1 MSLSVDD
8 LNKYKSA
15 LIDLRA
21 ENKISEKGLA
31 DLNVLEKGPITNEFF
46 GNLLQGATA
55 NYSDE
60 LTGWVRSFL
69 TGADPNLTTSLE
81 RNVIKESIEESP
93 VSSTLTQFGG
103 SLPLFRG
110 KPSIGKAT
118 GFGALFGSG
127 ASEGDLI
134 STERA
139 GDAAIGA
146 GTSAVTYPA
155 FNLLLKPIETIGSGI
170 KNILSGPASL
180 GRQQAKELIKE
191 AIANDAKTIDEAFL
205 YILNKNNTGKPF
217 TLADIGTNTQS
228 LLDVVNVLPGEGKG
242 IANNFLRNRDKGL
255 LNRLSTDL
263 TKAFGSDANFFA
275 EFKALQNAR
284 QATGNKLYNFAYKR
298 NVKINNDL
306 ETLFKRPSMNQAL
319 NKALAIAAEED
330 VSLPRI
336 TIKDGKLIG
345 PKGSRIKSLPTRF
358 FHYVKRGLDDVVFTA
373 GEQGKDFRNTAKNTR
388 IQFLDIL
395 DEANPAYKRARNYWS
410 GKSSVMDAMNLGNN
424 FLKSSVNEL
433 ADEVGNMSLSELE
446 AFRLGA
452 MQNMLSEIEKGAERT
467 AVQRLFR
474 SPEREKLMR
483 LTFPA
488 TADGKRAAD
497 TFITNLT
504 DEIVMRDTSKG
515 VLSGS
520 QTAGR
525 SEFATQIKEKAK
537 RTPLTGFTEL
547 VSRSI
552 SRDFLQMEQ
561 SQTSEVAREL
571 AKILTE
577 TNPDKLGAIKRDL
590 ANKGIKNVVKN
601 YLPSL
606 LPRLGSFI
614 VNPTA
619 LSTAAT
625 NVESRLNVIPN
636 PSNLMR

>member
-1 MSLSVDD
+1 MKPEE
-8 LNKYKSA
+8 LNETLTA
-15 LIDLRA
+15 LKEARA
-21 ENKISEKGLA
+21 DNSITENGLA
-31 DLNVLEKGPITNEFF
+31 TLDALEKGSWTSPFVA
-46 GNLLQGATA
+46 NLLQGVSG

-60 LTGWVRSFL
+60 ILGYLRSAF
-69 TGADPNLTTSLE
+69 TGADKDITTALE
-81 RNVIKESIEESP
+81 RNVVKKSIAESP
-93 VSSTLTQFGG
+93 ASSMLTQFGG

-110 KPSIGKAT
+110 RPSIGKAT

-127 ASEGDLI
+127 ASEGDFK
-134 STERA
+134 ERA
-139 GDAAIGA
+139 GDAVIGA
-146 GTSAVTYPA
+146 GTSAASYPV

-170 KNILSGPASL
+170 KNIVAGPASL

-242 IANNFLRNRDKGL
+242 IASNFLKNRDKGL

-263 TKAFGSDANFFA
+263 TKAFGRDANFFA

-284 QATGNKLYNFAYKR
+284 SQTGNKLYNLAYKR
-298 NVKINNDL
+298 NIKINNNL
-306 ETLFKRPSMNQAL
+306 ETLFKRPSMEQAL
-319 NKALAIAAEED
+319 NKALVIAAEED
-330 VSLPRI
+330 VSLPKI
-336 TIKDGKLIG
+336 TLKNGKLVG
-345 PKGSRIKSLPTRF
+345 PKGTRIKSLPTRF

-395 DEANPAYKRARNYWS
+395 DESNPAYKRARNYWS
-410 GKSSVMDAMNLGNN
+410 GKSSVMDAMNLGNT
-424 FLKSSVNEL
+424 FLKANVNEL
-433 ADEVGNMSLSELE
+433 ADDVANMSRSELE

-467 AVQRLFR
+467 AVQRLLR

-488 TADGKRAAD
+488 TADGKRAAN

-504 DEIVMRDTSKG
+504 DEIIMRDTSKG

-525 SEFATQIKEKAK
+525 SEFASRIKDKAK
-537 RTPLTGFTEL
+537 RTPITGLTEL

-552 SRDFLQMEQ
+552 SKDFLQLEQ

-577 TNPDKLGAIKRDL
+577 TNPNNLNNIKRDL
-590 ANKGIKNVVKN
+590 ANQGIKNVLKN

-606 LPRLGSFI
+606 LPKLGNFI

-619 LSTAAT
+619 LSTAAA
-625 NVESRLNVIPN
+625 NIESRSDIVPN
-636 PSNLMR
+636 PSNLIR

>member
-1 MSLSVDD
+1 MKPEE
-8 LNKYKSA
+8 LNETLTA
-15 LIDLRA
+15 LREARA
-21 ENKISEKGLA
+21 DNSITENGLA
-31 DLNVLEKGPITNEFF
+31 TLDALEKGSWTSPFVA
-46 GNLLQGATA
+46 NLLQGVSG

-60 LTGWVRSFL
+60 ILGYLRSAF
-69 TGADPNLTTSLE
+69 TGADKDITTALE
-81 RNVIKESIEESP
+81 RNVVTESMVESP
-93 VSSTLTQFGG
+93 ASSMFTQFAG
-103 SLPLFRG
+103 SLPLFKG

-118 GFGALFGSG
+118 GFGALYGSG
-127 ASEGDLI
+127 ASEGDFK
-134 STERA
+134 ERA
-139 GDAAIGA
+139 GDAVIGA
-146 GTSAVTYPA
+146 GTAAVTYPA

-170 KNILSGPASL
+170 KNIVSGPATI

-191 AIANDAKTIDEAFL
+191 AIANDAKTVDEAFL
-205 YILNKNNTGKPF
+205 YILNKNNTGKPL

-242 IANNFLRNRDKGL
+242 IASNFLRNRDKGL

-263 TKAFGSDANFFA
+263 TKAFGRDANFFA

-284 QATGNKLYNFAYKR
+284 SKTGNKLYNLAYKR
-298 NVKINNDL
+298 NIKINNNL
-306 ETLFKRPSMNQAL
+306 ETLFKRPSMEQAL
-319 NKALAIAAEED
+319 NKALVIAAEED
-330 VSLPRI
+330 VSLPKI
-336 TIKDGKLIG
+336 TLKNGKLVG
-345 PKGSRIKSLPTRF
+345 PKGTRIKSLPTRF

-395 DEANPAYKRARNYWS
+395 DESNPAYKRARNYWS
-410 GKSSVMDAMNLGNN
+410 GKSSVMDAMNLGNT
-424 FLKSSVNEL
+424 FLKANVNEL
-433 ADEVGNMSLSELE
+433 ADEVANMSRSELE

-467 AVQRLFR
+467 AVQRLLR

-488 TADGKRAAD
+488 TADGKRVAN

-504 DEIVMRDTSKG
+504 DEIIMRDTSKG

-525 SEFATQIKEKAK
+525 SEFASRIKDKAK
-537 RTPLTGFTEL
+537 RTPITGLTEL

-552 SRDFLQMEQ
+552 SKDFLQLEQ

-577 TNPDKLGAIKRDL
+577 TNPNNLNNIKRDL
-590 ANKGIKNVVKN
+590 ANQGIKNVLKN

-606 LPRLGSFI
+606 LPKLGNFI

-619 LSTAAT
+619 LSTAAA
-625 NVESRLNVIPN
+625 NIESRSDIVPN
-636 PSNLMR
+636 PSNLIR

>member
-1 MSLSVDD
+1 MKPEE
-8 LNKYKSA
+8 LNETLTA
-15 LIDLRA
+15 LREARA
-21 ENKISEKGLA
+21 DNSITENGLA
-31 DLNVLEKGPITNEFF
+31 TLDALEKGSWTSPFVA
-46 GNLLQGATA
+46 NLLQGVSG

-60 LTGWVRSFL
+60 ILGYLRSAF
-69 TGADPNLTTSLE
+69 TGADKDITTALE
-81 RNVIKESIEESP
+81 RNVVKESMAESP
-93 VSSTLTQFGG
+93 ASSMLTQFAG
-103 SLPLFRG
+103 PLLLTRG
-110 KPSIGKAT
+110 RPSIGKAT

-127 ASEGDLI
+127 ASEGDFK
-134 STERA
+134 ERA

-146 GTSAVTYPA
+146 GTSAASYPV

-170 KNILSGPASL
+170 KNIVAGPASL

-205 YILNKNNTGKPF
+205 YILNKNNSGKPL

-242 IANNFLRNRDKGL
+242 IASNFLRNRDKGL
-255 LNRLSTDL
+255 LTRLSTDL
-263 TKAFGSDANFFA
+263 TKAFGRDANYFA

-284 QATGNKLYNFAYKR
+284 SQTGNKLYNLAYKR
-298 NVKINNDL
+298 NIKINNNL
-306 ETLFKRPSMNQAL
+306 ETLFKRPSMQQAL
-319 NKALAIAAEED
+319 NKALNIAAEED
-330 VSLPRI
+330 VSLPKI
-336 TIKDGKLIG
+336 TLKNGKLVG
-345 PKGSRIKSLPTRF
+345 PKGTRIKSLPTRF

-395 DEANPAYKRARNYWS
+395 DESNPAYKRARNYWS
-410 GKSSVMDAMNLGNN
+410 GKSSVMDAMNLGNT
-424 FLKSSVNEL
+424 FLKANVNEL
-433 ADEVGNMSLSELE
+433 ADDIANMSSSELE

-467 AVQRLFR
+467 SVQRLLR

-488 TADGKRAAD
+488 TADGKKAAN

-504 DEIVMRDTSKG
+504 DEIIMRDTSKG

-525 SEFATQIKEKAK
+525 SEFASRIKDKAK
-537 RTPLTGFTEL
+537 RIPITGLTEL

-552 SRDFLQMEQ
+552 SKDFLQLEQ

-577 TNPDKLGAIKRDL
+577 TNPNNLNNIKRDL
-590 ANKGIKNVVKN
+590 ANQGIKNVLKN

-606 LPRLGSFI
+606 LPKFGNFI

-619 LSTAAT
+619 LSTAAA
-625 NVESRLNVIPN
+625 NIESRSDIVPN
-636 PSNLMR
+636 PSNLIR

>member
-1 MSLSVDD
+1 MKPEE
-8 LNKYKSA
+8 LNQTLTA
-15 LIDLRA
+15 LREARA
-21 ENKISEKGLA
+21 DNSITKNGLA
-31 DLNVLEKGPITNEFF
+31 TLDALEKGSWTSPFVA
-46 GNLLQGATA
+46 NLLQGVSG
-55 NYSDE
+55 NFSDE
-60 LTGWVRSFL
+60 ILGYLRSTL
-69 TGADPNLTTSLE
+69 TGADKDVTTALE
-81 RNVIKESIEESP
+81 RNVVKESMAENP

-118 GFGALFGSG
+118 GFGALFGGG

-134 STERA
+134 ERA

-146 GTSAVTYPA
+146 GTSAASYPV

-170 KNILSGPASL
+170 KNIVSGPASL
-180 GRQQAKELIKE
+180 GRQQAKELVKE

-205 YILNKNNTGKPF
+205 YILNKNNTGKPY

-242 IANNFLRNRDKGL
+242 IASNFLKNRDKGL
-255 LNRLSTDL
+255 LSRLNTDL
-263 TKAFGSDANFFA
+263 TKAFGGDANFFA
-275 EFKALQNAR
+275 EFKALQDAR
-284 QATGNKLYNFAYKR
+284 SQTGNKLYNLAYKK
-298 NVKINNDL
+298 NININNEL
-306 ETLFKRPSMNQAL
+306 ETLFKRPSLNQAL

-336 TIKDGKLIG
+336 TLKDGKLIG
-345 PKGSRIKSLPTRF
+345 PKGTRIKSLPTRF

-452 MQNMLSEIEKGAERT
+452 MQNMLTEIEKGAERT

-590 ANKGIKNVVKN
+590 ANKGIKNIVKN

-625 NVESRLNVIPN
+625 NLESRSDIIPN

>member
-1 MSLSVDD
+1 MTPEE
-8 LNKYKSA
+8 LNQTFTA
-15 LIDLRA
+15 LKEARA
-21 ENKISEKGLA
+21 DNSITENGLA
-31 DLNVLEKGPITNEFF
+31 TLDALEKGSWTSPFIA
-46 GNLLQGATA
+46 NLLQGVSG

-60 LTGWVRSFL
+60 ILGYLRSTF
-69 TGADPNLTTSLE
+69 TGADQDVTTALE
-81 RNVIKESIEESP
+81 KNVLKQSMTENP

-118 GFGALFGSG
+118 GFGAFFGSG
-127 ASEGDLI
+127 ASEGDL
-134 STERA
+134 TERA
-139 GDAAIGA
+139 GDAVIGA

-170 KNILSGPASL
+170 KNIVSGPASL

-242 IANNFLRNRDKGL
+242 IASNFLRNRDKGL

-263 TKAFGSDANFFA
+263 TKAFGRDANFFA

-284 QATGNKLYNFAYKR
+284 QATGNKLYNLAYKR
-298 NVKINNDL
+298 NIKINNNL
-306 ETLFKRPSMNQAL
+306 ETLFKRPSLAQAL
-319 NKALAIAAEED
+319 NKAIAIAAEED

-336 TIKDGKLIG
+336 TLKDGKLIG

-373 GEQGKDFRNTAKNTR
+373 GEQGKDFRNTAKATR

-395 DEANPAYKRARNYWS
+395 DESNPAYKRARNYWS
-410 GKSSVMDAMNLGNN
+410 GKSSVMDAMNLGNT
-424 FLKSSVNEL
+424 FLKANVNEL
-433 ADEVGNMSLSELE
+433 ADDVANMSSSELE

-467 AVQRLFR
+467 AVQRLFK

-483 LTFPA
+483 LTFPG
-488 TADGKRAAD
+488 TAEGKKAAN

-504 DEIVMRDTSKG
+504 DEIIMRDTSKG

-525 SEFATQIKEKAK
+525 SEFASRIKDKAK
-537 RTPLTGFTEL
+537 RTPITGLTEL

-552 SRDFLQMEQ
+552 SKDFLQLEQ

-577 TNPDKLGAIKRDL
+577 TNPDNLNTIKRDL
-590 ANKGIKNVVKN
+590 ANQGIKNVLKT

-606 LPRLGSFI
+606 LPNLGTFI

-619 LSTAAT
+619 LSTATA
-625 NVESRLNVIPN
+625 NIEARSNIIPN
-636 PSNLMR
+636 PSNLIR